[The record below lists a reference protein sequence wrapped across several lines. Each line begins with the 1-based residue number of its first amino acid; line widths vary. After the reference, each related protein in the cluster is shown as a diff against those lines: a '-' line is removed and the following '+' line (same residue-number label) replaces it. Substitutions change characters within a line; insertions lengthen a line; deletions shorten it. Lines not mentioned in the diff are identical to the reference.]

1 MYYLSQGIIFGLYAA
16 IMPGPMQAFII
27 SQIFKIGW
35 RRALKL
41 AFIPLFS
48 DGPIMLTL
56 LLILSQL
63 PTWFISALRIAGGFY
78 ILYLAWDAYHT
89 AKINDNPIT
98 SPGQLNGNQNSFFNG
113 VAMNLLNPNVYI
125 FWSTIGVPNILA
137 GWQQSALHGLAFLI
151 GMYGTM
157 IPSVMVW
164 IATFGRV
171 SLLKAETR
179 KVIATLI
186 AVLLLLI
193 AINMVMSGVSNLT
206 NGTRI

>member
-16 IMPGPMQAFII
+16 VLPGPMQAFII

-56 LLILSQL
+56 LLILSHL
-63 PTWFISALRIAGGFY
+63 PFWLLSALRIAGGFY
-78 ILYLAWDAYHT
+78 ILYLAWDAYRT
-89 AKINDNPIT
+89 TKNNNST
-98 SPGQLNGNQNSFFNG
+98 EGLPGTEKSGTNSFFKG
-113 VAMNLLNPNVYI
+113 VGMNLLNPNVYI

-137 GWQQSALHGLAFLI
+137 GWQESPLQGLSFLI

-157 IPSVMVW
+157 IPAVMVW
-164 IATFGRV
+164 IAAFGRV
-171 SLLKAETR
+171 NLLKPEIR

-193 AINMVMSGVSNLT
+193 AANMVISGVSSLT
-206 NGTRI
+206 HPTLI

>member
-16 IMPGPMQAFII
+16 VLPGPMQAFII

-63 PTWFISALRIAGGFY
+63 PFWFISGLRIAGGIY
-78 ILYLAWDAYHT
+78 ILYLAWDAYRT
-89 AKINDNPIT
+89 SKINNSSEGLPIT
-98 SPGQLNGNQNSFFNG
+98 EKNSKNSFFKG
-113 VAMNLLNPNVYI
+113 VGMNLLNPNVYI

-137 GWQQSALHGLAFLI
+137 GWLESPLQGLSFLI

-157 IPSVMVW
+157 IPAVMVW
-164 IATFGRV
+164 IAAFGRV
-171 SLLKAETR
+171 NLLKPEIR
-179 KVIATLI
+179 KVIAALI
-186 AVLLLLI
+186 AVLLLFI
-193 AINMVMSGVSNLT
+193 AVNMVITGVSSLT
-206 NGTRI
+206 QATRI